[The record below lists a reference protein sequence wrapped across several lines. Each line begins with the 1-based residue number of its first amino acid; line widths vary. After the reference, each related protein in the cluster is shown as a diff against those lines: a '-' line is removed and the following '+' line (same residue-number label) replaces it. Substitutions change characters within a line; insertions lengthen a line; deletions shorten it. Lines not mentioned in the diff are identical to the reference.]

1 MELNELRENRIYKM
15 ANADDFDPP
24 EALRYLVE
32 NYRNMLGSYMLL
44 VSKHTAQNGTV
55 TLKFADPNDETEP
68 SKRFYIQLITP
79 WFRDKNNTLFI
90 TKSQE
95 GGRRRKAR
103 RRITKRR
110 KISRKRH

>member
-1 MELNELRENRIYKM
+1 MVN
-15 ANADDFDPP
+15 ANDFDPP
-24 EALRYLVE
+24 EALGYLVE
-32 NYRNMLGSYMLL
+32 NYRNMLKSYVLL

-55 TLKFADPNDETEP
+55 TLKFADPDDETEP

-79 WFRDKNNTLFI
+79 WFRDKNNTLFM

-103 RRITKRR
+103 RRTNKRR